1 MTQSDRASLLWKGSP
16 ASDREIDQLL
26 HPSRFYTRPS
36 DVLADHL
43 LTVEERRAI
52 LSSWASDAC
61 GVESN
66 PALRQPP
73 HASEPVTFDEI
84 MDALLQL
91 DRLPSQ
97 DTESRRRRR
106 RQNARAGVNPP
117 AYPSSSLSSDIKISI
132 RRDTRP
138 AGSGVPELSKGSS
151 LATQARADTGSTP
164 KNISSAWSSSDAAR
178 SLAGGRGPNR

>member
-97 DTESRRRRR
+97 DTESRRRR
-106 RQNARAGVNPP
+106 QNARAGVNPP
-117 AYPSSSLSSDIKISI
+117 AYPSSSLLATSI

>member
-97 DTESRRRRR
+97 DTESRRRR
-106 RQNARAGVNPP
+106 QNARAGVNPP
-117 AYPSSSLSSDIKISI
+117 AYPSSSLLATSI

-151 LATQARADTGSTP
+151 LATQARQTQALRRR
-164 KNISSAWSSSDAAR
+164 ISAALGLR
-178 SLAGGRGPNR
+178 PTQLDR

>member
-97 DTESRRRRR
+97 DTESRRRR
-106 RQNARAGVNPP
+106 QNARAGVNPP
-117 AYPSSSLSSDIKISI
+117 AYPSSSLSRDIKKRFVIGH
-132 RRDTRP
+132 P
-138 AGSGVPELSKGSS
+138 G
-151 LATQARADTGSTP
+151 
-164 KNISSAWSSSDAAR
+164 
-178 SLAGGRGPNR
+178 AGGHRLYAEEYQQRLVFVRRSSIASRRTGTE